1 MKRGVDIDKYLLPL
15 DQKAVQCYLSDEIQ
29 VADLIEWI
37 IGQIGRCQIWQT
49 SFSISEEFLRRL
61 FFIEKKKEVED
72 FTLILDL
79 KATQKTLRLWVF
91 MKEVMSKCYLAANH
105 SKVLLFRGLDGAVV
119 TVITSQNLTRG
130 NRFESALV
138 TTEQHVFDT
147 MFAYIQ
153 DVINNHSVPFHDIY
167 RATTGRD

>member
-15 DQKAVQCYLSDEIQ
+15 EENAVQCYLSDEIQ
-29 VADLIEWI
+29 VADLIEWVI
-37 IGQIGRCQIWQT
+37 AQIGPCQIWQT

-61 FFIEKKKEVED
+61 YFIEKKKEVKD

-91 MKEVMSKCYLAANH
+91 LKEVMQKVYLASNH
-105 SKVLLFRGLDGAVV
+105 SKTLLFRSLDGAVV

-130 NRFESALV
+130 NRYESALV

-153 DVINNHSVPFHDIY
+153 DVITYHSVPFHDIF
-167 RATTGRD
+167 RATTGSN